1 METYLRVLLLVALAF
16 TMLDIVYSG
25 RAAAGRSLV
34 YTGIFITLALAF
46 HFGTGVFS
54 ERYAE

>member
-1 METYLRVLLLVALAF
+1 MDDFIRVLLLVALAF
-16 TMLDIVYSG
+16 TMLDIVYNG

-34 YTGIFITLALAF
+34 YTGVFITLALVF